1 MKKRMNAKVFCR
13 NNEYG
18 KMDFYLEMDREVLYL
33 FTTNYFSKNIYE
45 QYYNGRRLEEV
56 YSKTSMI
63 RHQKLKERILR
74 MSKYIAQEHSVDL
87 FEKSSKPTYERRKND
102 DFDYEAA

>member
-18 KMDFYLEMDREVLYL
+18 KMDFYLEMDREVLY
-33 FTTNYFSKNIYE
+33 
-45 QYYNGRRLEEV
+45 NGRRLEEM

-74 MSKYIAQEHSVDL
+74 MSKYIAQEHSVDI

>member
-18 KMDFYLEMDREVLYL
+18 KMDFYLEMDREFFYL

-45 QYYNGRRLEEV
+45 QYYNGKRLEEMF
-56 YSKTSMI
+56 SKTSMI
-63 RHQKLKERILR
+63 RHQKLKERIIR
-74 MSKYIAQEHSVDL
+74 MSKYMAQENEVVL
-87 FEKSSKPTYERRKND
+87 FEKSHKPTYKRRKND
-102 DFDYEAA
+102 YFDYEAA

>member
-18 KMDFYLEMDREVLYL
+18 KMDFYLEVDREFFYL
-33 FTTNYFSKNIYE
+33 FTTSYFSKNIYE
-45 QYYNGRRLEEV
+45 EYYRGKRLEEV
-56 YSKTSMI
+56 YSKTSMV

-74 MSKYIAQEHSVDL
+74 MSKYTAQEIEVNL
-87 FEKSSKPTYERRKND
+87 FEKPHKSKYKKSKYE
-102 DFDYEAA
+102 DFDYEVA

>member
-18 KMDFYLEMDREVLYL
+18 KMNFYLEMDREFFYL

-45 QYYNGRRLEEV
+45 QYYNGRRLEEM
-56 YSKTSMI
+56 YSKTSMS

-74 MSKYIAQEHSVDL
+74 MSKYIAQENAIDL
-87 FEKSSKPTYERRKND
+87 FEKSHKPIYKRRKND
-102 DFDYEAA
+102 DFNYEAA